1 MSLEGVKHLLDIRLV
16 FEKIYPTKTRI
27 VIDETHIILVPPR
40 RSTSRPPNIRMN

>member
-27 VIDETHIILVPPR
+27 VIDETHIILVPPEEAR
-40 RSTSRPPNIRMN
+40 AGPQTSE